1 MSRGAIGS
9 IMESSFAF
17 ATQAV
22 HAGERAPKPDFTPVN
37 TPIYQSASFVYDSI
51 ETMDAI
57 FGGERPGYVYTRYGN
72 PTVTALERAVATLE
86 GGETAVAYASGMAA
100 IHATLLALDVVAGT
114 AVVAAQDVYGATST
128 LLTMIF
134 MRQGVNVRLVDM
146 TDLDQVESAIR
157 ELRPKVV
164 LAEVISN
171 PQLKVIDLERVTA
184 LAHAHG
190 ATMVVDSTFTSPY
203 LLQPLRYGADVV
215 IHSTTKSLGGHGDVT
230 GGIVV
235 APAAYRPQLERI
247 GRLVG
252 GVLSPHEAYLTLRG
266 LKTLPLRVRQQC
278 QNAMAMAQWL
288 ADHPRIHTVNYPGLS
303 QHPGHPIAKR
313 LLREECFGSVLSF
326 ELIDGD
332 RQRVFAFLNAL
343 QLCLL
348 ATTLGDIYT
357 ELLYPTMS
365 SHRMLTPE
373 QRSAVGISDALIRLS
388 AGIEDAGD
396 LIADL
401 DQALRK
407 VS

>member
-1 MSRGAIGS
+1 MREVLDS
-9 IMESSFAF
+9 IMKSSFAF

-22 HAGERAPKPDFTPVN
+22 HAGERAPKADFTPVN

-57 FGGERPGYVYTRYGN
+57 FSGERPGYVYTRYGN
-72 PTVTALERAVATLE
+72 PTVAALEHAVATLE
-86 GGETAVAYASGMAA
+86 GGDTAVAYASGMAA
-100 IHATLLALDVVAGT
+100 IHATLLALEVVSGV
-114 AVVAAQDVYGATST
+114 AVVAAQDVYGATSA
-128 LLTMIF
+128 LLATIF
-134 MRQGVNVRLVDM
+134 ARQGVNVRLVDM

-164 LAEVISN
+164 LAEMISN
-171 PQLKVIDLERVTA
+171 PLLKVVDLEQVAA
-184 LAHAHG
+184 LAHAYD
-190 ATMVVDSTFTSPY
+190 AAMVVDSTFTSPY
-203 LLQPLRYGADVV
+203 LLQPLRYGADFV
-215 IHSTTKSLGGHGDVT
+215 IHSTTKFLGGHGDVT

-235 APAAYRPQLERI
+235 APAASRATLELV

-252 GVLSPHEAYLTLRG
+252 GILSPHEAYLTLRG

-278 QNAMAMAQWL
+278 QNAMAVAQWL
-288 ADHPRIHTVNYPGLS
+288 ADHPRIRRVYYPGLVH
-303 QHPGHPIAKR
+303 HPGHYIARR
-313 LLREECFGSVLSF
+313 LLREGCFGSVLSF
-326 ELIDGD
+326 ELVDGD
-332 RQRVFAFLNAL
+332 RERVFALLNGL

-357 ELLYPTMS
+357 ELLYPAMS

>member
-1 MSRGAIGS
+1 
-9 IMESSFAF
+9 MESSLAF

-37 TPIYQSASFVYDSI
+37 TPIYQSASFVYDTL

-72 PTVTALERAVATLE
+72 PTVAALERAVATLE
-86 GGETAVAYASGMAA
+86 EGETAVAYASGMAA
-100 IHATLLALDVVAGT
+100 IHAALLALEVVSGV
-114 AVVAAQDVYGATST
+114 AVVAALDLYGATST
-128 LLTMIF
+128 LLTTIF
-134 MRQGVNVRLVDM
+134 ARQGVNVHLVDM
-146 TDLDQVESAIR
+146 TDLDHVERAIH

-164 LAEVISN
+164 LAEMISN
-171 PQLKVIDLERVTA
+171 PLLKVVDLRQVAT

-203 LLQPLRYGADVV
+203 LLQPLRYGADFV
-215 IHSTTKSLGGHGDVT
+215 IHSTTKSLSGHGDVT

-235 APAAYRPQLERI
+235 APATHRPKLELV

-278 QNAMAMAQWL
+278 QNAMTLAAWL
-288 ADHPRIHTVNYPGLS
+288 ADYPRIRAVYYPGLE
-303 QHPGHPIAKR
+303 QHPGHQIARR
-313 LLREECFGSVLSF
+313 LLRQDCFGSVLSF
-326 ELIDGD
+326 ELVDGD
-332 RQRVFAFLNAL
+332 RERVFAFLNGL
-343 QLCLL
+343 QLCLP

-357 ELLYPTMS
+357 ELLYPPMS
-365 SHRMLTPE
+365 SHRILTLE
-373 QRSAVGISDALIRLS
+373 QRSAIGISEALIRLS

>member
-1 MSRGAIGS
+1 
-9 IMESSFAF
+9 MESSLAF

-22 HAGERAPKPDFTPVN
+22 HAGERAPRPDFTPVN
-37 TPIYQSASFVYDSI
+37 TPIYQSASFVYDTL

-72 PTVTALERAVATLE
+72 PTVAALERAVATLE

-100 IHATLLALDVVAGT
+100 IHATLLALEVVSGV
-114 AVVAAQDVYGATST
+114 AVVAAQDLYGATST
-128 LLTMIF
+128 LLTTIF
-134 MRQGVNVRLVDM
+134 VRQGVNVHFVDM

-157 ELRPKVV
+157 ESSPKVV
-164 LAEVISN
+164 LAEIISN
-171 PQLKVIDLERVTA
+171 PLLKVVDLERVAT

-190 ATMVVDSTFTSPY
+190 AMLVVDSTFTSPY
-203 LLQPLRYGADVV
+203 LLRPLHFGADFV
-215 IHSTTKSLGGHGDVT
+215 IHSTTKALGGHGDVT

-235 APAAYRPQLERI
+235 APAAHRPKLELV

-266 LKTLPLRVRQQC
+266 LKTLPLRMHQQC
-278 QNAMAMAQWL
+278 QNAMAIARWL
-288 ADHPRIHTVNYPGLS
+288 AHHPCVRKVSYPGLE
-303 QHPGHPIAKR
+303 QHPGHLVAGR
-313 LLREECFGSVLSF
+313 LLRQGCFGSVLSF
-326 ELIDGD
+326 ELCDGD
-332 RQRVFAFLNAL
+332 RERVFTFLNGL
-343 QLCLL
+343 QLCVL
-348 ATTLGDIYT
+348 ATSLGDIYT

-373 QRSAVGISDALIRLS
+373 QRSAIGISDTLIRLS
-388 AGIEDAGD
+388 AGIEDVGD

>member
-1 MSRGAIGS
+1 
-9 IMESSFAF
+9 MESSLAF

-37 TPIYQSASFVYDSI
+37 TPIYQSASFVYDTL

-57 FGGERPGYVYTRYGN
+57 FGGERSGYVYTRYGN

-86 GGETAVAYASGMAA
+86 VVSG
-100 IHATLLALDVVAGT
+100 V
-114 AVVAAQDVYGATST
+114 AVVAAQDLYGATST
-128 LLTMIF
+128 LLTTIF
-134 MRQGVNVRLVDM
+134 ARQGVNVRLVDM
-146 TDLDQVESAIR
+146 TDLEQVESIMCD
-157 ELRPKVV
+157 LRPKVV
-164 LAEVISN
+164 LAEMISN
-171 PQLKVIDLERVTA
+171 PLLKVVDLAQVA
-184 LAHAHG
+184 MLAHAHG
-190 ATMVVDSTFTSPY
+190 ATLVVDSTFTSPY
-203 LLQPLRYGADVV
+203 LLQPLRYGADFV

-235 APAAYRPQLERI
+235 APAAHRPQLELVA
-247 GRLVG
+247 RLVG

-278 QNAMAMAQWL
+278 QNAMAMAEWL
-288 ADHPRIHTVNYPGLS
+288 ADHPHIRTVYYPGLE
-303 QHPGHPIAKR
+303 QHPGHHIAR
-313 LLREECFGSVLSF
+313 RVLRQGCFGSVLSF

-332 RQRVFAFLNAL
+332 RERVFAFLNGL
-343 QLCLL
+343 RLCLP

-365 SHRMLTPE
+365 SHRILTPE
-373 QRSAVGISDALIRLS
+373 QRSAIGISDALIRLS

-401 DQALRK
+401 AQALRK

>member
-1 MSRGAIGS
+1 
-9 IMESSFAF
+9 MESSFAF

-37 TPIYQSASFVYDSI
+37 TPIYQSASFVYETI

-57 FGGERPGYVYTRYGN
+57 FAGERPGYVYTRYGN

-100 IHATLLALDVVAGT
+100 IHATLLALDVLAGT
-114 AVVAAQDVYGATST
+114 AVVAAQDAYGATST
-128 LLTMIF
+128 LLTTIF
-134 MRQGVNVRLVDM
+134 ARQGVTVRFVDM
-146 TDLDQVESAIR
+146 TDVDQVESAIR
-157 ELRPKVV
+157 ELHPQVV
-164 LAEVISN
+164 LAEMISN
-171 PQLKVIDLERVTA
+171 PLLKVIDLERLTA

-235 APAAYRPQLERI
+235 APAAYRPQLELV

-288 ADHPRIHTVNYPGLS
+288 ADHPCIRTVHYPGLV
-303 QHPGHPIAKR
+303 QHPGHPIAKQ
-313 LLREECFGSVLSF
+313 LLREGCFGSVLSF

-343 QLCLL
+343 QLCVL
-348 ATTLGDIYT
+348 ATSLGDIYT
-357 ELLYPTMS
+357 ELLYPAMS

-373 QRSAVGISDALIRLS
+373 QRSAVGISEALIRLS

-401 DQALRK
+401 DQALHK

>member
-1 MSRGAIGS
+1 
-9 IMESSFAF
+9 MESSFGF

-37 TPIYQSASFVYDSI
+37 TPIYQSASFVYDSL

-57 FGGERPGYVYTRYGN
+57 FGGERSGYVYTRYGN
-72 PTVTALERAVATLE
+72 PTVTALERAIATLE

-100 IHATLLALDVVAGT
+100 IHATLLALEVISGV
-114 AVVAAQDVYGATST
+114 AVVAAQDLYGATST
-128 LLTMIF
+128 LLTTIF
-134 MRQGVNVRLVDM
+134 ARQGVNVRLVDM
-146 TDLDQVESAIR
+146 TDVDQVESAIR
-157 ELRPKVV
+157 ELHPKVV
-164 LAEVISN
+164 LAEMISN
-171 PQLKVIDLERVTA
+171 PLLKVVDLERMAA
-184 LAHAHG
+184 LAHANG

-203 LLQPLRYGADVV
+203 LLQPLRYGADIV

-235 APAAYRPQLERI
+235 APAVYRAKLELV

-266 LKTLPLRVRQQC
+266 IKTLALRVRQQC
-278 QNAMAMAQWL
+278 QNAMAIAQWL
-288 ADHPRIHTVNYPGLS
+288 AEHPRVRHVNYPGLA
-303 QHPGHPIAKR
+303 QHPGHNIAQR
-313 LLREECFGSVLSF
+313 LLREGCFGSVLSF
-326 ELIDGD
+326 ELVDGD
-332 RQRVFAFLNAL
+332 RERVFAFLNGL
-343 QLCLL
+343 QLSLL

-373 QRSAVGISDALIRLS
+373 QRSAIGISNALIRLS

-401 DQALRK
+401 DQALRR
-407 VS
+407 VW

>member
-1 MSRGAIGS
+1 
-9 IMESSFAF
+9 MESSLAF

-37 TPIYQSASFVYDSI
+37 TPIYQSASFVYDTL

-57 FGGERPGYVYTRYGN
+57 FGGERSGYVYTRYGN
-72 PTVTALERAVATLE
+72 PTVAALERAVATLE

-100 IHATLLALDVVAGT
+100 IHATLLALEVVSGV
-114 AVVAAQDVYGATST
+114 AVVAAQDLYGATST
-128 LLTMIF
+128 LLTTIF
-134 MRQGVNVRLVDM
+134 ARQGVNVRLVDM
-146 TDLDQVESAIR
+146 TDLDQVESIMR
-157 ELRPKVV
+157 DLRPKVV
-164 LAEVISN
+164 LAEMISN
-171 PQLKVIDLERVTA
+171 PLLKVVDLAQVA
-184 LAHAHG
+184 MLAHAHG
-190 ATMVVDSTFTSPY
+190 ATLVVDSTFTSPY
-203 LLQPLRYGADVV
+203 LLQPLRYGADFV

-235 APAAYRPQLERI
+235 APAAHRPKLELVA
-247 GRLVG
+247 RLVG

-278 QNAMAMAQWL
+278 QNAMAMAEWL
-288 ADHPRIHTVNYPGLS
+288 ADHPHIRTVYYPGLE
-303 QHPGHPIAKR
+303 QHPGHHIAR
-313 LLREECFGSVLSF
+313 RVLRQGCFGSVLSF
-326 ELIDGD
+326 ELVDGD
-332 RQRVFAFLNAL
+332 RERVFAFLNGL
-343 QLCLL
+343 RLCLP

-365 SHRMLTPE
+365 SHRILTPE
-373 QRSAVGISDALIRLS
+373 QRSAIGISDALIRLS

>member
-1 MSRGAIGS
+1 
-9 IMESSFAF
+9 MESSFAF

-37 TPIYQSASFVYDSI
+37 TPIYQSASFVYDTI

-57 FGGERPGYVYTRYGN
+57 FGGERSGYVYTRYGN
-72 PTVTALERAVATLE
+72 PTVAALEHAVAALE

-100 IHATLLALDVVAGT
+100 IHATLLALEVVSGT
-114 AVVAAQDVYGATST
+114 AVVAAQDLYGATST
-128 LLTMIF
+128 LLTTIF
-134 MRQGVNVRLVDM
+134 AQQGVKVRLVDM
-146 TDLDQVESAIR
+146 TDLEQVEHAIR
-157 ELRPKVV
+157 ELRPTVV
-164 LAEVISN
+164 MAEMISN
-171 PQLKVIDLERVTA
+171 PLLKVVDLEQVAT

-203 LLQPLRYGADVV
+203 VLQPLRYGADFV

-235 APAAYRPQLERI
+235 GPAVYRSKLELV

-266 LKTLPLRVRQQC
+266 IKTLPLRVHQQC
-278 QNAMAMAQWL
+278 ENAMAISQWL
-288 ADHPRIHTVNYPGLS
+288 AEHPRIRTINYPGLE
-303 QHPGHPIAKR
+303 QHPGHGIATR
-313 LLREECFGSVLSF
+313 LLRPGCFGSVLSF
-326 ELIDGD
+326 ELVDGN
-332 RQRVFAFLNAL
+332 RPRVFAFLNAL
-343 QLCLL
+343 RLCLL

-373 QRSAVGISDALIRLS
+373 QRAAVGISDVLIRLS

-396 LIADL
+396 LITDL

-407 VS
+407 MP

>member
-1 MSRGAIGS
+1 
-9 IMESSFAF
+9 MESPFAF

-57 FGGERPGYVYTRYGN
+57 FGGERSGYVYTRYGN
-72 PTVTALERAVATLE
+72 PTVAALERAVATLE

-100 IHATLLALDVVAGT
+100 IHATLLALEVVSGT
-114 AVVAAQDVYGATST
+114 AVVAAQDLYGATST
-128 LLTMIF
+128 LLTTVF
-134 MRQGVNVRLVDM
+134 ARQGVKVRLVDM
-146 TDLDQVESAIR
+146 TDLDLVEHAIR
-157 ELRPKVV
+157 ELQPTVV
-164 LAEVISN
+164 MAEMISN
-171 PQLKVIDLERVTA
+171 PLLKVVDLEQVAT
-184 LAHAHG
+184 LAHAYG
-190 ATMVVDSTFTSPY
+190 AMLVVDSTFTSPY
-203 LLQPLRYGADVV
+203 VLQPLRYGADFV

-235 APAAYRPQLERI
+235 GPAAYRAKLELV

-266 LKTLPLRVRQQC
+266 IKTLPLRVRQQC
-278 QNAMAMAQWL
+278 ENAMAISQWL
-288 ADHPRIHTVNYPGLS
+288 AEHPCIRTVNYPGLEE
-303 QHPGHPIAKR
+303 HPGHEIAAR
-313 LLREECFGSVLSF
+313 LLRPKCFGSVLSF
-326 ELIDGD
+326 ELVDGN
-332 RQRVFAFLNAL
+332 RPRVFAFLNGL

-365 SHRMLTPE
+365 SHRMLTPD
-373 QRSAVGISDALIRLS
+373 QRAAVGISDALIRLS

-396 LIADL
+396 LLADL
-401 DQALRK
+401 DQALRMMP
-407 VS
+407 

>member
-1 MSRGAIGS
+1 
-9 IMESSFAF
+9 MESAFAF

-22 HAGERAPKPDFTPVN
+22 HAGERAPKPDFTPIN

-57 FGGERPGYVYTRYGN
+57 FAGERPGYVYTRYGN

-100 IHATLLALDVVAGT
+100 IHATLLALEVVAGT
-114 AVVAAQDVYGATST
+114 AVVAAQDVYGATSA
-128 LLTMIF
+128 LLTTIF
-134 MRQGVNVRLVDM
+134 TRQGVTVRFVDM
-146 TDLDQVESAIR
+146 TDLDQVEGAIR
-157 ELRPKVV
+157 ELHPKVV
-164 LAEVISN
+164 LAEMISN
-171 PQLKVIDLERVTA
+171 PLLKVIDLERLTA
-184 LAHAHG
+184 LAHAHD
-190 ATMVVDSTFTSPY
+190 ATVVIDNTFTSPY
-203 LLQPLRYGADVV
+203 LLQPLHYGADFV

-230 GGIVV
+230 GGIVI
-235 APAAYRPQLERI
+235 APATYRPQLELV

-252 GVLSPHEAYLTLRG
+252 GVLGPHEAYLTLRG
-266 LKTLPLRVRQQC
+266 LKTLALRMRQQC
-278 QNAMAMAQWL
+278 QNAMTLAQWL
-288 ADHPRIHTVNYPGLS
+288 ADHPRIHRVNYPGLTPH
-303 QHPGHPIAKR
+303 QGHPIATR
-313 LLREECFGSVLSF
+313 LLRDGHFGSVLSF
-326 ELIDGD
+326 ELIDGN

-357 ELLYPTMS
+357 ELLYPAMS

-373 QRSAVGISDALIRLS
+373 QRATVGISDALVRLS
-388 AGIEDAGD
+388 AGIEDVGD

-401 DQALRK
+401 DQALRR

>member
-1 MSRGAIGS
+1 MV
-9 IMESSFAF
+9 ESSFAF

-37 TPIYQSASFVYDSI
+37 TPIYQSASFVYDTI

-57 FGGERPGYVYTRYGN
+57 FAGERPGYVYTRYGN
-72 PTVTALERAVATLE
+72 PTVMALEGAIAALE

-100 IHATLLALDVVAGT
+100 IHATLLALDVVAGS
-114 AVVAAQDVYGATST
+114 AVVAAQDAYGATST
-128 LLTMIF
+128 LLTTIF
-134 MRQGVNVRLVDM
+134 ARQGVTVRFVDM
-146 TDLDQVESAIR
+146 TDLEQVESAIR

-164 LAEVISN
+164 LTEMISN
-171 PQLKVIDLERVTA
+171 PLLKVIDLEQVTA

-203 LLQPLRYGADVV
+203 LLQPLRYGADFV
-215 IHSTTKSLGGHGDVT
+215 IHSTTKALGGHGDVT

-235 APAAYRPQLERI
+235 SPAAYRSKLELV

-266 LKTLPLRVRQQC
+266 LKTLALRVRQQC
-278 QNAMAMAQWL
+278 QNALTLAHWL
-288 ADHPRIHTVNYPGLS
+288 AEHPRIRSVNYPGLA
-303 QHPGHPIAKR
+303 QYPGHPIAMR
-313 LLREECFGSVLSF
+313 LLRAGCFGSVLSF
-326 ELIDGD
+326 ELVDGD

-357 ELLYPTMS
+357 ELLYPAMS
-365 SHRMLTPE
+365 SHRMLSPE
-373 QRSAVGISDALIRLS
+373 QRVAVGISDGLIRLS
-388 AGIEDAGD
+388 AGIEDARD

-401 DQALRK
+401 DQALRQ
-407 VS
+407 V

>member
-1 MSRGAIGS
+1 
-9 IMESSFAF
+9 MESSLAF

-37 TPIYQSASFVYDSI
+37 TPIYQSASFVYDTL

-72 PTVTALERAVATLE
+72 PTVAALERAVATLE
-86 GGETAVAYASGMAA
+86 EGETAVAYASGMAA
-100 IHATLLALDVVAGT
+100 IHAALLALEVVSGV
-114 AVVAAQDVYGATST
+114 AVVAALDLYGATST
-128 LLTMIF
+128 LLTTIF
-134 MRQGVNVRLVDM
+134 ARQGVNVHLVDM
-146 TDLDQVESAIR
+146 TDLDHVERAIH

-164 LAEVISN
+164 LAEMISN
-171 PQLKVIDLERVTA
+171 PLLKVVDLRQVAT

-203 LLQPLRYGADVV
+203 LLQPLRYGADFV
-215 IHSTTKSLGGHGDVT
+215 IHSTTKSLSGHGDVT

-235 APAAYRPQLERI
+235 APATHRPKLELV

-278 QNAMAMAQWL
+278 QNAMTLAAWL
-288 ADHPRIHTVNYPGLS
+288 ADYPRIRAVYYPGLE
-303 QHPGHPIAKR
+303 QHPGHQIARR
-313 LLREECFGSVLSF
+313 LLRQDCFGSVLSF
-326 ELIDGD
+326 ELVDGD
-332 RQRVFAFLNAL
+332 RERVFAFLNGL
-343 QLCLL
+343 QLCLP

-357 ELLYPTMS
+357 ELLYPPMS
-365 SHRMLTPE
+365 SHRILTPE
-373 QRSAVGISDALIRLS
+373 QRSAIGISEALIRLS

>member
-1 MSRGAIGS
+1 
-9 IMESSFAF
+9 MESSLAF

-22 HAGERAPKPDFTPVN
+22 HAGEHTPKPDFTPVN
-37 TPIYQSASFVYDSI
+37 TPIYQSVSFVYETI
-51 ETMDAI
+51 EAMDAV

-100 IHATLLALDVVAGT
+100 IHATLLALEVAAGT

-128 LLTMIF
+128 LLTTIF
-134 MRQGVNVRLVDM
+134 VRQGVTVRLVDM
-146 TDLDQVESAIR
+146 TDLEQVESAIR

-164 LAEVISN
+164 LAEMISN
-171 PQLKVIDLERVTA
+171 PLLKVVDLERLSA
-184 LAHAHG
+184 LAHAHN

-203 LLQPLRYGADVV
+203 LLQPLRYGADFV
-215 IHSTTKSLGGHGDVT
+215 IHSMTKSLGGHGDVT

-235 APAAYRPQLERI
+235 GPAVYRPQLELV

-252 GVLSPHEAYLTLRG
+252 GVLGPHEAYLTLRG

-278 QNAMAMAQWL
+278 QNAMAVAQWL
-288 ADHPRIHTVNYPGLS
+288 ADHPRIRTVNYPGLV

-313 LLREECFGSVLSF
+313 LLREGCFGSVLSF
-326 ELIDGD
+326 ELIDGGQ
-332 RQRVFAFLNAL
+332 QRVFAFLNGL

-373 QRSAVGISDALIRLS
+373 QRLAVGISDALIRLS

-401 DQALRK
+401 DQALHK

>member
-1 MSRGAIGS
+1 
-9 IMESSFAF
+9 MESSFAF

-22 HAGERAPKPDFTPVN
+22 HAGERTPKPDFTPVN
-37 TPIYQSASFVYDSI
+37 TPIYQSASFVYETI

-100 IHATLLALDVVAGT
+100 IHATLLALEVVSGA
-114 AVVAAQDVYGATST
+114 AVVAAQDVYGATSA
-128 LLTMIF
+128 LLTTIF
-134 MRQGVNVRLVDM
+134 APQGVNVRLVDM
-146 TDLDQVESAIR
+146 TDLDQVESAMR

-164 LAEVISN
+164 LAEMISN
-171 PQLKVIDLERVTA
+171 PLLKVIDLERVTA
-184 LAHAHG
+184 LAHAYG
-190 ATMVVDSTFTSPY
+190 ATVVVDSTFTSPY
-203 LLQPLRYGADVV
+203 LLQPLRYGVDFV

-235 APAAYRPQLERI
+235 TPAAYRPKLEMV

-252 GVLSPHEAYLTLRG
+252 GVMSPHEAYLTLRG

-288 ADHPRIHTVNYPGLS
+288 ADHPRIRTVHYPGLA
-303 QHPGHPIAKR
+303 QHQGHPIAER

-326 ELIDGD
+326 ELVDGD
-332 RQRVFAFLNAL
+332 RQRVFAFLNGL

-373 QRSAVGISDALIRLS
+373 QRSAVGISDALLRLS
-388 AGIEDAGD
+388 AGIEDVGD

-401 DQALRK
+401 DQALHK
-407 VS
+407 IS